1 MGAFGAVIV
10 EIRSKTTRA
19 RRETDY
25 SIRPKKA
32 KAASQNL
39 GLVIRVESSQLLI
52 VVTGR
57 WPKVDTICP
66 VTPVVLD

>member
-10 EIRSKTTRA
+10 EIRSKTTWA

-25 SIRPKKA
+25 SIRLKKA

-39 GLVIRVESSQLLI
+39 GLVIRVESSQRGSNSY
-52 VVTGR
+52 T
-57 WPKVDTICP
+57 
-66 VTPVVLD
+66 